1 VQTPGTQVV
10 PRKKLAG
17 SGAPPY
23 VAEAEALL
31 EKREFAAALAVLE
44 QGAKDGPKPIEA
56 LLAFAEAHWELV
68 HPKESIDFLK
78 EAIQKA
84 PKDARPFAQLGR
96 YLLYKGLRDQAMNFL
111 DRAIALDPND
121 PETKKLRERAALNK
135 KKAYTVV
142 ANAADFTAAL
152 GEKKPQGATRMHKK
166 EATRFLS
173 VDPAKAAE
181 ELAKAESGAAEEM
194 DRALAALLGA
204 DLLGVDAKLLKPE
217 AATSSAGGTVRTV
230 IAFVVV
236 ALSGLL
242 VGGLAFHFGPKGGVD
257 PDDVPALVA
266 RDTLTSLRR
275 AVDLTAGAEDASQNG
290 VAALAHAL
298 LLVEHGGDLGMLER
312 AEQLLGADAAQ
323 KKSPA
328 GLYARA
334 LIKRHPRAET
344 DADLD
349 DDLAKASAPGDPWT
363 LLAFAARAEDT

>member
-275 AVDLTAGAEDASQNG
+275 
-290 VAALAHAL
+290 
-298 LLVEHGGDLGMLER
+298 R
-312 AEQLLGADAAQ
+312 
-323 KKSPA
+323 
-328 GLYARA
+328 R
-334 LIKRHPRAET
+334 
-344 DADLD
+344 
-349 DDLAKASAPGDPWT
+349 
-363 LLAFAARAEDT
+363 